1 MACTSWDIYYLAL
14 CRKSG
19 LTPIWK
25 NLSKPHIAYALPCS
39 RIFCGSHGPLAQTLQ
54 LTIQGSQ
61 VVGSNPILP
70 LYLLLL
76 LTVHSACEPHT
87 IAKRAHHW
95 VFIGVTPHAWE
106 AVFTHHASPCPVHL
120 AKSAPWATTYQRPFL
135 ATQLEVL
142 AAWSP
147 RHPVS
152 MSHFPDSDHTVP
164 PTVSHYVIPRSPL
177 LTPASAKTL
186 CSLRE

>member
-120 AKSAPWATTYQRPFL
+120 AKSAPLGHHIPEAFPCHPAGSARCLEPTPPCFHVPF
-135 ATQLEVL
+135 
-142 AAWSP
+142 S
-147 RHPVS
+147 
-152 MSHFPDSDHTVP
+152 
-164 PTVSHYVIPRSPL
+164 
-177 LTPASAKTL
+177 
-186 CSLRE
+186 